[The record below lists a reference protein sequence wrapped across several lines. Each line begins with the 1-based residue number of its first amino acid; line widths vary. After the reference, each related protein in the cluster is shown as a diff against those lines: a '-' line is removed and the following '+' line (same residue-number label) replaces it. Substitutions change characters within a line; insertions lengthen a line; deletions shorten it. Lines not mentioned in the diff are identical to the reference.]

1 MSGAT
6 GLPVLSDVCN
16 VQHPVIA
23 KIFELV
29 TNFLISHKNEA
40 RSCLGSVWCILV
52 LQLFFFYMLKGII
65 STHKSLFL
73 CLQKQTAGVMASRD
87 PGDDRTSVSGS
98 GPTSTGLTLTT
109 TSVVY
114 RPR

>member
-52 LQLFFFYMLKGII
+52 LKFSSF
-65 STHKSLFL
+65 T
-73 CLQKQTAGVMASRD
+73 C
-87 PGDDRTSVSGS
+87 
-98 GPTSTGLTLTT
+98 
-109 TSVVY
+109 
-114 RPR
+114 

>member
-1 MSGAT
+1 MWKVSLWWCTTGGGDGSHPWEKGVSGAT

-52 LQLFFFYMLKGII
+52 LKFSSF
-65 STHKSLFL
+65 T
-73 CLQKQTAGVMASRD
+73 C
-87 PGDDRTSVSGS
+87 
-98 GPTSTGLTLTT
+98 
-109 TSVVY
+109 
-114 RPR
+114 